1 MKWTEVADIFY
12 LLHDHWELAA
22 DGSSFNSSSLTSTV
36 AGFVFLEGKGGGELG
51 RAEPRGIQ
59 LQFHFEIY
67 NETFLTSTYGSY
79 ATSVDC
85 KT

>member
-36 AGFVFLEGKGGGELG
+36 AGFVFLEGKGGGGGGNLAERNLG
-51 RAEPRGIQ
+51 GSSCNFI
-59 LQFHFEIY
+59 LK
-67 NETFLTSTYGSY
+67 ST
-79 ATSVDC
+79 T
-85 KT
+85 KLF